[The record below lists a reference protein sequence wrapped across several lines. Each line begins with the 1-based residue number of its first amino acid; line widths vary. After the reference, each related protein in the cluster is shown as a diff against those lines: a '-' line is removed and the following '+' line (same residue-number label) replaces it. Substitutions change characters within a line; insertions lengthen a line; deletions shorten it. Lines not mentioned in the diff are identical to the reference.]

1 MNVNTN
7 LTCEEM
13 MLRMTIH
20 LGFVPHGSFQ
30 IYVEADTPYDVL
42 IPVFGSSGTEDPL
55 SGSMTIQAIPSSGD
69 YSGWLFRA
77 RDLDRLRIFWPDAW
91 YGADMM
97 IEMLM
102 MENEFQITPRHR
114 IRLLGY
120 ETTLV
125 TVIVPLSPLVNAVQ
139 FAFFYG
145 PMPDGSRSVRCF
157 DLQETPEP
165 KMVVGLP
172 ELGLCEV
179 SATKSGLWWRVGIN
193 TMPKSGPETSIRG

>member
-1 MNVNTN
+1 MNMNTN
-7 LTCEEM
+7 PTYEEM

-20 LGFVPHGSFQ
+20 LGFVPHGSIQ
-30 IYVEADTPYDVL
+30 IYVEADTHYDVL
-42 IPVFGSSGTEDPL
+42 IPAFGSSGTEDPL
-55 SGSMTIQAIPSSGD
+55 IDSMAIRAIPSSGA

-77 RDLDRLRIFWPDAW
+77 CDLDRLHIFWPGAW
-91 YGADMM
+91 RGADMM

-114 IRLLGY
+114 DQSLGY

-125 TVIVPLSPLVNAVQ
+125 TVIVPLSPLANAVR

-145 PMPDGSRSVRCF
+145 YMPDGFRSVKCF

-165 KMVVGLP
+165 KMVVGFP
-172 ELGLCEV
+172 QLGQCEV
-179 SATKSGLWWRVGIN
+179 SATKSGSWWKIGIN
-193 TMPKSGPETSIRG
+193 PVPKSSPDL